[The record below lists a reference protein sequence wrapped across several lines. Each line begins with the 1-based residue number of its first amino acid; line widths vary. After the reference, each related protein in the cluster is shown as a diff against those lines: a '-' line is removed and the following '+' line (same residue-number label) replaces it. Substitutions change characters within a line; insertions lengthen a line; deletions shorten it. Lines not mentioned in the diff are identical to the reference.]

1 MVLLFPDFSANSL
14 ASDRVSIAATILSA
28 ISLGAVLDQVFA
40 SILGD
45 RKHGPREETLSV
57 APDAGPGY
65 HRSFLGRSVAGRL
78 VVASVTVSRLLA
90 LVVFALYLVLFQGSW
105 SIQQHC
111 REYVQAIIALCAV
124 VSSLSFGALTLRLR
138 QTIATNPVGTSGL
151 AENSVSSTEK
161 AQSSMARPRVA
172 LPLLLCVLI
181 LVHLASGLGVTV
193 SWSITVQDNTQSCT
207 LSKNM
212 TLSAYSITAIIFLLV
227 FSACFKMVRPF
238 GDARPQMFVQAPPR
252 VQSRDISQPGSTL
265 ISSSRSWIQSAS
277 ESGAVNG
284 RRWPGL
290 PHQQMGH
297 SKSLT
302 TDGPARH
309 HQHMIVDVEQAKVFS
324 KAWANLI
331 VMLVAFIAL
340 LVVSAIAGTGA
351 LFLVLLPITIAIC
364 VSASAT
370 LTCLLYKAGSLS
382 VASKGMPGQNLGP
395 TELYPH
401 HPSTS
406 TTVVGHQQFP
416 AGVFRTDD
424 DHQDQ
429 PTQDSATDSASSG
442 SATGHEHNGAVGSA
456 ALAKSFLAAP
466 IPGESLQPYVRRSTP
481 RLSRSPVIPTSS
493 ADEPNEELQQGESIH
508 PAEKP
513 QGPTFGTGVTRPQ
526 NPHTSSNNLDLSM
539 RGKPKLSPIVQQ
551 ANETELTEGSHTDS
565 DHDVSG
571 RAAAEHR
578 EGLGSVSP
586 GFSGRSPSLGQ
597 AMQSDHVEADQYKT
611 GSSSSLCPEDA
622 RSGYESIATPD
633 IDASPISAK
642 EVQATPRSEKL
653 SGTPS
658 GRLAALLGS
667 SKSLLPTHNSADTF
681 GRVDVATNASPMSLI
696 SLPEAVQSAP
706 LSGRAGLI
714 QQAEEHMS
722 TFTPQMP
729 FVPSATGSPL
739 QRDALAQLR
748 RLLPQGETP
757 QVGPSKGSSQEDL
770 AVGESPSNAD
780 DSIKVRTD
788 SRAKTNIVLAAI
800 GAALTSSLPMDGS
813 KQGSSG
819 PSQNSISEIPTAA
832 DDASPEAP
840 GTHQTSQMNR
850 SLFYEALRSDIV
862 LAAIGAAVTNTN
874 FSNDQQA
881 IDEQISPDDAGK
893 DEQGQTHG
901 RARSSSTGGDSSP
914 FRPSRPSPKI
924 SKSGTPIDLRRAVG
938 INSIR
943 TPKSEPLVTSSGP
956 VSALSQSG
964 SQHSDTLDAEEVGD
978 MSPMLGLPP
987 ARAKANHG
995 VIASSQKIGFNG
1007 IAGANG
1013 LNSLTGAQ
1021 LSRISSISP
1030 LSLTGVEAA
1039 TSAHVSPEAGKDVA
1053 TSDATPTS
1061 PRYLRRHSSRSI
1073 ASLSVIPQPPSP
1085 LIPLPSSP
1093 REAQEPL

>member
-1 MVLLFPDFSANSL
+1 
-14 ASDRVSIAATILSA
+14 
-28 ISLGAVLDQVFA
+28 
-40 SILGD
+40 
-45 RKHGPREETLSV
+45 
-57 APDAGPGY
+57 
-65 HRSFLGRSVAGRL
+65 
-78 VVASVTVSRLLA
+78 
-90 LVVFALYLVLFQGSW
+90 
-105 SIQQHC
+105 
-111 REYVQAIIALCAV
+111 
-124 VSSLSFGALTLRLR
+124 
-138 QTIATNPVGTSGL
+138 
-151 AENSVSSTEK
+151 
-161 AQSSMARPRVA
+161 
-172 LPLLLCVLI
+172 
-181 LVHLASGLGVTV
+181 
-193 SWSITVQDNTQSCT
+193 
-207 LSKNM
+207 
-212 TLSAYSITAIIFLLV
+212 
-227 FSACFKMVRPF
+227 
-238 GDARPQMFVQAPPR
+238 MFVQTPPR

-284 RRWPGL
+284 RRSSGL

-297 SKSLT
+297 SKKVT

-309 HQHMIVDVEQAKVFS
+309 HRHMIVDVEQAKVFS

-331 VMLVAFIAL
+331 AMLIAFIAL
-340 LVVSAIAGTGA
+340 LVVSGITGTGA
-351 LFLVLLPITIAIC
+351 LFLILLPITIAIC
-364 VSASAT
+364 ISASAT
-370 LTCLLYKAGSLS
+370 LTCLLHKSGSLS

-395 TELYPH
+395 TELYPQ

-406 TTVVGHQQFP
+406 TTVFGHQHLS
-416 AGVFRTDD
+416 AGIFRTDND
-424 DHQDQ
+424 QDQ
-429 PTQDSATDSASSG
+429 PTQDSATDSSSSG
-442 SATGHEHNGAVGSA
+442 SATGHEHDGAVESA

-466 IPGESLQPYVRRSTP
+466 IPGESLQPYVRRITP

-493 ADEPNEELQQGESIH
+493 ADEPSEDLQQGESNH
-508 PAEKP
+508 PAEKL
-513 QGPTFGTGVTRPQ
+513 QEPTSGTAVTRPP
-526 NPHTSSNNLDLSM
+526 NSHSSTNNLNLSM
-539 RGKPKLSPIVQQ
+539 RGKPTLSPIVQH
-551 ANETELTEGSHTDS
+551 ASETELREGSHTDS

-578 EGLGSVSP
+578 EGLGTVSP
-586 GFSGRSPSLGQ
+586 GLSGRSPSLGQ
-597 AMQSDHVEADQYKT
+597 AMQGDHVEADQYKT

-633 IDASPISAK
+633 IDASPISA
-642 EVQATPRSEKL
+642 EEAQATPRSEKL
-653 SGTPS
+653 SGTS
-658 GRLAALLGS
+658 SDRLAALLGTSRS
-667 SKSLLPTHNSADTF
+667 SLPTHNSADTF
-681 GRVDVATNASPMSLI
+681 GRIDVTSNASPMSLI

-722 TFTPQMP
+722 TIAPQMP

-770 AVGESPSNAD
+770 TVGESPSNGD

-800 GAALTSSLPMDGS
+800 GAALTSSVPMDGS
-813 KQGSSG
+813 KQVSSG

-840 GTHQTSQMNR
+840 GTHQTSEMNR

-881 IDEQISPDDAGK
+881 IDEQISPDNAGK
-893 DEQGQTHG
+893 DEQGHTHG
-901 RARSSSTGGDSSP
+901 RSRSSSTGGESSP
-914 FRPSRPSPKI
+914 FRPPRPSPKI
-924 SKSGTPIDLRRAVG
+924 AKSGTPIDLRRAVG

-943 TPKSEPLVTSSGP
+943 TPKSEPLATSSGP

-964 SQHSDTLDAEEVGD
+964 SQHSDALDVEAVGD

-1073 ASLSVIPQPPSP
+1073 ASLSAIPQPPSP